1 MENIFDKIIT
11 GNFPNLKDTEFR
23 IQEGQRA
30 PNKLNPNRPTP
41 RHITIKMAKVK
52 NKERILKA
60 TREKQRL
67 RTPMWLSAD
76 FSTEQYG
83 QNIFKVLKGKNL
95 QPTLLYAATLSFK
108 TEGEEFPSLLS
119 RNESDWHP

>member
-1 MENIFDKIIT
+1 MDVALNSKKIKKIKKE
-11 GNFPNLKDTEFR
+11 KD
-23 IQEGQRA
+23 IQIWEAQRA
-30 PNKLNPNRPTP
+30 SNKLNSEKPTP
-41 RHITIKMAKVK
+41 RHIIIKVAKDK

-76 FSTEQYG
+76 FCTEQYG